1 MPGKLSDRLWGPLF
15 ARGYDW
21 FTKATEDAGLREKRR
36 ALLAGARGSILEI
49 GPGTGINL
57 ELYPESVTE
66 LVLTEPDEH
75 MRAQLEGKLA
85 AAGHRAEVAE
95 AGAESLPF
103 LDGSFDTVVATLVLC
118 TVPDPAAALREIARV
133 LRPEGRLLFLEHVR
147 APEPRLARWQDRL
160 ARPWRVFGAGCHCNR
175 DTAARIEASAL
186 RIEDLDRGEIPRAVP
201 IVRPLIVGAARPAA

>member
-1 MPGKLSDRLWGPLF
+1 MPERLYEASWGRLF
-15 ARGYDW
+15 ALGYDR
-21 FTKATEDAGLREKRR
+21 FMAASERAGLRARRR
-36 ALLAGARGSILEI
+36 ALLARADGATLEI
-49 GPGTGINL
+49 GAGTGLNL
-57 ELYPESVTE
+57 GLYPPALSE
-66 LVLTEPDEH
+66 LVLTEPSPH
-75 MRAQLEGKLA
+75 MAARLRAKLG
-85 AAGHRAEVAE
+85 AGPGIRVVEATAER
-95 AGAESLPF
+95 LPF
-103 LDGSFDTVVATLVLC
+103 EADRFDTVVATLVLC

-160 ARPWRVFGAGCHCNR
+160 ERPWRVFGAGCHCNR

>member
-1 MPGKLSDRLWGPLF
+1 MPGRLYEASWGRLF
-15 ARGYDW
+15 ALGYDR
-21 FTKATEDAGLREKRR
+21 FMAASERAGLRARRR
-36 ALLAGARGSILEI
+36 ALLARADGATLEI
-49 GPGTGINL
+49 GAGTGLNL
-57 ELYPESVTE
+57 GLYPPALSE
-66 LVLTEPDEH
+66 LVLTEPSPH
-75 MRAQLEGKLA
+75 MAARLRAKLG
-85 AAGHRAEVAE
+85 AGPGIRVVEATAER
-95 AGAESLPF
+95 LPF
-103 LDGSFDTVVATLVLC
+103 ETDRFDTVVATLVLC

-160 ARPWRVFGAGCHCNR
+160 ERPWRVFGAGCHCNR

>member
-1 MPGKLSDRLWGPLF
+1 MPGRLYEASWGRLF
-15 ARGYDW
+15 ALGYDR
-21 FTKATEDAGLREKRR
+21 FMAASERAGLRARRR
-36 ALLAGARGSILEI
+36 ALLARADGATLEI
-49 GPGTGINL
+49 GAGTGLNL
-57 ELYPESVTE
+57 GLYPPALSE
-66 LVLTEPDEH
+66 LVLTEPSPH
-75 MRAQLEGKLA
+75 MAARLRAKLG
-85 AAGHRAEVAE
+85 AGPGIRVVEATAER
-95 AGAESLPF
+95 LPF
-103 LDGSFDTVVATLVLC
+103 EADRFDTVVATLVLC

-160 ARPWRVFGAGCHCNR
+160 ERPWRVFGAGCHCNR